1 MCPPASYC
9 RHWPLFSLVIS
20 AGVAVVGCEKP
31 LARQTSAQIRVRPAR
46 GMASFACLLSAI
58 GFIVYTLFQLGV
70 EGYAQNWTL
79 SRYD

>member
-1 MCPPASYC
+1 
-9 RHWPLFSLVIS
+9 
-20 AGVAVVGCEKP
+20 